1 VIDVGTLLPATGILA
16 AAVPIALTVD
26 HWWGE
31 PPVRWH
37 PVVWMGNALERMGRW
52 AAPGVT
58 DDAIAAAGPFM
69 RGALAWCCLAAV
81 VSAVALLV
89 QTWLMQWPAWVQALL
104 LGLCLKPLLAWRMLR
119 SEVAAVD
126 AALEKSLQAGRERLS
141 WLCSRDVSQLTES
154 EVRETAIETLAE
166 NLNDSVVAPV
176 FWFLVAGLPG
186 AALYRMANTADA
198 MWGYRGER
206 QGRVWTW
213 AGKWA
218 ARADDVFSWLPAR
231 LTAGL
236 LWAAGL
242 GAGASSA
249 HWGRLPREAASTPS
263 PNGGWPMATMAL
275 ALGVRLGK
283 PGVYVL
289 NANGE
294 KPISQDVERAI
305 KLSGRAVTWFAALC
319 VIATLTIWTGALT

>member
-1 VIDVGTLLPATGILA
+1 MTSGGLLLPSLAVLA
-16 AAVPIALTVD
+16 AAVPVALAVD
-26 HWWGE
+26 RWWGE

-52 AAPGVT
+52 AAPGAA
-58 DDAIAAAGPFM
+58 DDANASTGPFA
-69 RGALAWCCLAAV
+69 RGALAWLCLAAA
-81 VSAVALLV
+81 VSVVALGLQV
-89 QTWLMQWPAWVQALL
+89 WLLQWPAWVQALL

-119 SEVAAVD
+119 SEVASVD
-126 AALEKSLQAGRERLS
+126 AALEESLQAGRERLS
-141 WLCSRDVSQLTES
+141 WLCSRNVSQLTES

-176 FWFLVAGLPG
+176 FWFLLAGLPG
-186 AALYRMANTADA
+186 AALYRVANTADA

-218 ARADDVFSWLPAR
+218 ARADDVLSWLPAR

-236 LWAAGL
+236 LWLAGR
-242 GAGASSA
+242 GAGAPSA
-249 HWGRLPREAASTPS
+249 QWARLPREAAATPS

-289 NANGE
+289 NANAVQPG
-294 KPISQDVERAI
+294 PAHVGQAI
-305 KLSGRAVTWFAALC
+305 RLAGRVVGWLAALC
-319 VIATLTIWTGALT
+319 ILARLSIWIGT